1 MKTPEEVKKT
11 VQEILEKYLSK
22 VEIKQY
28 ASGVFGILSI
38 KVYGKKPDCE
48 LECCC

>member
-22 VEIKQY
+22 HEIQQY
-28 ASGVFGILSI
+28 ESGSFGIMSI
-38 KVYGKKPDCE
+38 TVYEKKPECKPG
-48 LECCC
+48 CCC